1 MNAYKSKLITDYI
14 DKINKLL
21 EENNPILNNTN
32 DFYDLFAE
40 IINVMQDDIPR
51 MQDSILFKPQTIS
64 RDANTIIGLLKM
76 YLANN
81 GIQYKEKEKQE
92 NISLKTF
99 WKSFIFWFEN
109 ELINLEWLNEKY
121 LGYDTWD
128 GGRLFLDMDYDYEFK
143 LYRGINYPDSLKNN
157 KCKIEDIKMFI
168 EIAYKYWIK
177 NDAKIHY
184 EFTIEVNE
192 RLRIFKLPYKLQC
205 GILLKQGYKTTFPID
220 KIVNYRM
227 FERKIR
233 FSEDM
238 INGTDLM
245 EKKSALDF
253 LIDALQ
259 YFISI
264 QEGKNKKGQYKSLA
278 KSVNDDENSK
288 AYAVI
293 NQEINE
299 IMKLSNEYFDI
310 RHNENLNSSKQA
322 REALNDPQFIEYLY
336 NRAYALLYILRLKEQ
351 NNN

>member
-1 MNAYKSKLITDYI
+1 MKGICIMNAYKSKLITDYI

-157 KCKIEDIKMFI
+157 KCKIE
-168 EIAYKYWIK
+168 
-177 NDAKIHY
+177 
-184 EFTIEVNE
+184 
-192 RLRIFKLPYKLQC
+192 
-205 GILLKQGYKTTFPID
+205 
-220 KIVNYRM
+220 
-227 FERKIR
+227 
-233 FSEDM
+233 
-238 INGTDLM
+238 
-245 EKKSALDF
+245 
-253 LIDALQ
+253 
-259 YFISI
+259 
-264 QEGKNKKGQYKSLA
+264 
-278 KSVNDDENSK
+278 SVS
-288 AYAVI
+288 
-293 NQEINE
+293 
-299 IMKLSNEYFDI
+299 
-310 RHNENLNSSKQA
+310 
-322 REALNDPQFIEYLY
+322 
-336 NRAYALLYILRLKEQ
+336 
-351 NNN
+351 